1 MNLIS
6 SNKTKIVDF
15 MLNTRSAYFTLCIFF
30 FSLSATAQ
38 YKEKISFDDYYDTY
52 NQVLIT
58 VYIDGGYS
66 FDTNVL
72 IKDFDIIYL
81 NLAKVFEAL
90 EIKCIPKL
98 NNLEGFIENEKNL
111 YTVNFDKKQIT
122 IGGKSI
128 DISKAILEDLGQQ
141 YIKASVLLEAFGLNF
156 IFNPR
161 TLTAK
166 LTISFETPFFKKL
179 KRIKNR
185 ENISALRNEAI
196 DVDTVITRDYHLLKL
211 GTLDWALTSSQS
223 KDVATKSQITL
234 GLGAELLFGQTNF
247 MMQHNLKEKFDFKNL
262 RASWRFINNNHKFIK
277 QAYIGQVT
285 GPTNINNSGAT
296 TVTGV
301 SINNTPNTVRKAS
314 GSYTITDTTE
324 PNWNVE
330 LYLNDILINY
340 TQADAAGLYV
350 FKVPIV
356 FGVATLTFKFYGP
369 LGEVRTE
376 QRTVNNPYTVV
387 PVKKLE
393 YSLTTGIVQDSLQ
406 SPFGKLSFNYGLL
419 RTLTFSG
426 GLEYLSS
433 NTALPITTFASVS
446 FQPFSAV
453 LLNLDY
459 QQEQGLKAVLD
470 YYVTKNA
477 FLNINYSQFIRGK
490 LPLLTNKLREFEVR
504 LSTPFKNKFFSGF
517 TNIAFKQDSYDEFNF
532 NRFNFMLSSS
542 VNKIRI
548 NSNLLINWA
557 SKNSPQIN
565 SSLAL
570 SYRLI
575 NGLALRTSTLYNHTE
590 NNVNSI
596 GINLQKSISKINI
609 NFSFDRDLQLK
620 TSTYSLSAVYA
631 LPFSSFGFSSSYNKN
646 NLSFSESAQGSM
658 AFGTGDAPIKLGNNS
673 AMGKGG
679 VLLYPF
685 LDLNEN
691 GKLDSGEKKVFLS
704 SVKILGA
711 KAVISKKDSIVRVF
725 DLNAFVNYTA
735 KFVDSDLNNI
745 AWRFK
750 HNTYKILVDPNQYK
764 RVFIP
769 VIPVGEIVGMVY
781 LKKGK
786 SLQGQARINIQIIDE
801 KENKVAEVLSEYDGY
816 FTYLGL
822 KPGKYTVRIDPEQL
836 KNLNLI
842 ALPKAHQV
850 TIKVLEYGDVIED
863 LDFTLS
869 KKVPK
874 KPKE

>member
-1 MNLIS
+1 
-6 SNKTKIVDF
+6 
-15 MLNTRSAYFTLCIFF
+15 
-30 FSLSATAQ
+30 
-38 YKEKISFDDYYDTY
+38 
-52 NQVLIT
+52 
-58 VYIDGGYS
+58 
-66 FDTNVL
+66 VL

-81 NLAKVFEAL
+81 NIEDIFNSL
-90 EIKCIPKL
+90 EVKILPEL
-98 NNLEGFIENEKNL
+98 NNLVGFIEDEKNL

-128 DISKAILEDLGQQ
+128 DISKGILEDLGIK
-141 YIKASVLLEAFGLNF
+141 YIKASLLLEAFGLNF
-156 IFNPR
+156 TFNPR
-161 TLTAK
+161 SLTAK
-166 LTISFETPFFKKL
+166 LTTSFETPFIKKL
-179 KRIKNR
+179 KRKKNR
-185 ENISALRNEAI
+185 ENILALQGETIVA
-196 DVDTVITRDYHLLKL
+196 DTIITRDYHVLKL
-211 GTLDWALTSSQS
+211 GTLDWGLSSSQS
-223 KDVATKSQITL
+223 KNDAFKTQVTI
-234 GLGAELLFGQTNF
+234 GLGTELLFGEANF
-247 MMQHNLKEKFDFKNL
+247 LMNYNTKDKFDFKNIF
-262 RASWRFINNNHKFIK
+262 ANWRFINNDHKFIK
-277 QAYIGQVT
+277 QAYIGQVN
-285 GPTNINNSGAT
+285 GPKNFSNGINSTA
-296 TVTGV
+296 TGV
-301 SINNTPNTVRKAS
+301 TINNTPNTVRKAT
-314 GSYTITDTTE
+314 GSYILTDTTE

-330 LYLNDILINY
+330 LYLNDLLINY

-356 FGVATLTFKFYGP
+356 YGLSTLTLKFYGP

-393 YSLTTGIVQDSLQ
+393 YALTTGILKDSLN
-406 SPFGKLSFNYGLL
+406 SPFGKMLLNYGLMRNL
-419 RTLTFSG
+419 TLSG
-426 GLEYLSS
+426 GVEYSSS
-433 NTALPITTFASVS
+433 NTTLPITTFASFS

-453 LLNLDY
+453 LLNVDY
-459 QQEQGLKAVLD
+459 TQEQGIKTALD
-470 YYVTKNA
+470 YFVTKNA
-477 FLNINYSQFIRGK
+477 FLSINYTEFLEGK
-490 LPLLTNKLREFEVR
+490 LSSLSNKLREFDVQ

-517 TNIAFKQDSYDEFNF
+517 TTIALKQDSYEAFNYNQF
-532 NRFNFMLSSS
+532 NVMLSTAINNLS
-542 VNKIRI
+542 I

-565 SSLAL
+565 SNLAL
-570 SYRLI
+570 SYRLA
-575 NGLALRTSTLYNHTE
+575 NGLALQTTTLYNHTA
-590 NNVNSI
+590 NNLNI
-596 GINLQKSISKINI
+596 IAINLQKKIAKINI
-609 NFSFDRDLQLK
+609 NCTFERNLQLK
-620 TSTYSLSAVYA
+620 ATTFNLSATYA
-631 LPFSSFGFSSSYNKN
+631 LPFSNVGISSSYSHN
-646 NLSFSESAQGSM
+646 NLLFSENAQGSV
-658 AFGTGDAPIKLGNNS
+658 AFGIGDAPLRLGNNS
-673 AMGKGG
+673 AIGKGG
-679 VLLYPF
+679 LLLYPF

-704 SVKILGA
+704 SVKVSGA

-801 KENKVAEVLSEYDGY
+801 KGNKVAEVLSEYDGY

-836 KNLNLI
+836 KNLNLT

-869 KKVPK
+869 KKAPK